1 MSTFTPI
8 SDVHNKIITD
18 NEFLF
23 IKGVITTE
31 NMFAIADSVFGAGNN
46 VVVVRESDESTV
58 LSMDDVN
65 NFRIDFKDESWLPE
79 VNSLRVSVVKALHGF
94 GRDKF
99 FRYELKVEEG
109 VVLADSENSVD
120 GVDKLVFTPVSVSS
134 TILAPRNNEYKIDRA
149 FAALEVSNILRFA
162 NTESDVDNNSLSGVD
177 KVA

>member
-8 SDVHNKIITD
+8 SDVYNNISTG

-31 NMFAIADSVFGAGNN
+31 NMFAIADSVFGVGNN

-58 LSMDDVN
+58 LSMTDVN
-65 NFRIDFKDESWLPE
+65 NFRIDFKDTSCLPE
-79 VNSLRVSVVKALHGF
+79 VNSLRVSVAKVMRGF
-94 GRDKF
+94 GKDKF
-99 FRYELKVEEG
+99 FRYELRVEEG
-109 VVLADSENSVD
+109 VVVID
-120 GVDKLVFTPVSVSS
+120 GEGDLVFTPVSVSS
-134 TILAPRNNEYKIDRA
+134 TILAPRNNDYKIDRS
-149 FAALEVSNILRFA
+149 FAALEVSNILRFT

>member
-58 LSMDDVN
+58 LSMADVS
-65 NFRIDFKDESWLPE
+65 NFRIDFKDASWLPE
-79 VNSLRVSVVKALHGF
+79 VNSLRVSVVKVMRGF
-94 GRDKF
+94 GKDKF
-99 FRYELKVEEG
+99 FRYELRVEEG
-109 VVLADSENSVD
+109 VVLAGTENSE
-120 GVDKLVFTPVSVSS
+120 GNLVFTPVSTSS
-134 TILAPRNNEYKIDRA
+134 TILAPRNTNYEIDRA

-162 NTESDVDNNSLSGVD
+162 NTESDVDNNSLSSVD
-177 KVA
+177 KAA

>member
-8 SDVHNKIITD
+8 SDVYNKSSTG

-31 NMFAIADSVFGAGNN
+31 NMFAITDSVFGVGNN

-65 NFRIDFKDESWLPE
+65 NFRIDFKDESWLPDA
-79 VNSLRVSVVKALHGF
+79 NALRVSVDKVMRGF
-94 GRDKF
+94 GKDKF
-99 FRYELKVEEG
+99 FRYELRVEEG
-109 VVLADSENSVD
+109 VVVVDSESN
-120 GVDKLVFTPVSVSS
+120 LVFTPVSVSS

>member
-1 MSTFTPI
+1 MITFTPI
-8 SDVHNKIITD
+8 SDVYNKSSTG

-58 LSMDDVN
+58 LSMADVD
-65 NFRIDFKDESWLPE
+65 NFRIDFKDASWLPE
-79 VNSLRVSVVKALHGF
+79 VNSLRVSVAKVMRGF

-99 FRYELKVEEG
+99 FRYELRVEEG
-109 VVLADSENSVD
+109 VVVVD
-120 GVDKLVFTPVSVSS
+120 DESNLVFTPVSVSS
-134 TILAPRNNEYKIDRA
+134 TILAPRNTEYEIDRS

-177 KVA
+177 KAA

>member
-8 SDVHNKIITD
+8 SDVYNKSSTG

-31 NMFAIADSVFGAGNN
+31 NMFAIADSVFGVGNN

-58 LSMDDVN
+58 LSMDDVS
-65 NFRIDFKDESWLPE
+65 NFRIDFKDESWLPDA
-79 VNSLRVSVVKALHGF
+79 NALRVSVAKVMRGF
-94 GRDKF
+94 GKDKF
-99 FRYELKVEEG
+99 FRYELRVEEG
-109 VVLADSENSVD
+109 VVVVD
-120 GVDKLVFTPVSVSS
+120 NESNLVFTPVSESS

>member
-8 SDVHNKIITD
+8 SDVYNKSSTG

-31 NMFAIADSVFGAGNN
+31 NMFAIADSVFGVGNN

-58 LSMDDVN
+58 LSMDDVS
-65 NFRIDFKDESWLPE
+65 NFRIDFKDESWLPDA
-79 VNSLRVSVVKALHGF
+79 NALRVSVAKVMRGF
-94 GRDKF
+94 GKDKF
-99 FRYELKVEEG
+99 FRYELRVEEG
-109 VVLADSENSVD
+109 VVVVD
-120 GVDKLVFTPVSVSS
+120 DESNLVFTPVSVSS
-134 TILAPRNNEYKIDRA
+134 TILAPRNTEYEIDRA

>member
-8 SDVHNKIITD
+8 SDVYNKSSTG

-31 NMFAIADSVFGAGNN
+31 NMFAIADSVFGVGNN

-58 LSMDDVN
+58 LSMDDVS
-65 NFRIDFKDESWLPE
+65 NFRIDFKDESWLPDA
-79 VNSLRVSVVKALHGF
+79 NALRVSVAKVMRGF
-94 GRDKF
+94 GKDKF
-99 FRYELKVEEG
+99 FRYELRVEEG
-109 VVLADSENSVD
+109 VVVVD
-120 GVDKLVFTPVSVSS
+120 DESNLVFTPVSVSS
-134 TILAPRNNEYKIDRA
+134 TILAPRNTEYEIDRS

-177 KVA
+177 KAA

>member
-8 SDVHNKIITD
+8 SDVYNKSSTD

-23 IKGVITTE
+23 VKGVITTE

-58 LSMDDVN
+58 LSMDDVS
-65 NFRIDFKDESWLPE
+65 NFRIDFKDESWLPDA
-79 VNSLRVSVVKALHGF
+79 NALRVSVAKVMRGF
-94 GRDKF
+94 GKDKF
-99 FRYELKVEEG
+99 FRYELRVEEG
-109 VVLADSENSVD
+109 VVVVD
-120 GVDKLVFTPVSVSS
+120 DESNLVFTPVSVSS

>member
-8 SDVHNKIITD
+8 SDVHNKINTD

-58 LSMDDVN
+58 LSMADVN
-65 NFRIDFKDESWLPE
+65 NFRIDFKDASWLPE
-79 VNSLRVSVVKALHGF
+79 VNSLRVSVAKVMRGF

-109 VVLADSENSVD
+109 VVVIDGENN
-120 GVDKLVFTPVSVSS
+120 LVFTPVSESS

-177 KVA
+177 KAA

>member
-8 SDVHNKIITD
+8 SDVYNNISTD

-23 IKGVITTE
+23 VKGVITTE
-31 NMFAIADSVFGAGNN
+31 NMFAIADSVFGVGNN

-58 LSMDDVN
+58 LSMDDVS

-79 VNSLRVSVVKALHGF
+79 VNSLRVSVAKVMRGF
-94 GRDKF
+94 GKDKF
-99 FRYELKVEEG
+99 FRYELRVEEG
-109 VVLADSENSVD
+109 VVLANTEN
-120 GVDKLVFTPVSVSS
+120 GENNLVFTPVSVSS
-134 TILAPRNNEYKIDRA
+134 TILAPRNTEYEIDRS

>member
-8 SDVHNKIITD
+8 SDVYNNISTD

-31 NMFAIADSVFGAGNN
+31 NMFAIADSVFGVGNN

-58 LSMDDVN
+58 LSMTDVN
-65 NFRIDFKDESWLPE
+65 NFRIDFKDASWLPE
-79 VNSLRVSVVKALHGF
+79 VSSLRVSVAKVMRGF
-94 GRDKF
+94 GKDKF
-99 FRYELKVEEG
+99 FRYELRVEEG
-109 VVLADSENSVD
+109 VVVID
-120 GVDKLVFTPVSVSS
+120 GESDLVFTPVSVSS
-134 TILAPRNNEYKIDRA
+134 TILAPRNNEYKIDRS

-162 NTESDVDNNSLSGVD
+162 NTESDVDNNSLSVVD

>member
-8 SDVHNKIITD
+8 SDVYSKSSTG

-31 NMFAIADSVFGAGNN
+31 NMFAIADSVFGVGNN

-58 LSMDDVN
+58 LSMTDVS
-65 NFRIDFKDESWLPE
+65 NFRIDFKDESWLPDA
-79 VNSLRVSVVKALHGF
+79 NALRVSVAKVMRGF
-94 GRDKF
+94 GKDKF
-99 FRYELKVEEG
+99 FRYELRVEEG
-109 VVLADSENSVD
+109 VVVVD
-120 GVDKLVFTPVSVSS
+120 DESNLVFTPVSVSS

-177 KVA
+177 KAA

>member
-8 SDVHNKIITD
+8 SDVYNKSSTG

-58 LSMDDVN
+58 LSMADVN
-65 NFRIDFKDESWLPE
+65 NFRIDFKDASWLPE
-79 VNSLRVSVVKALHGF
+79 VNSLRVSVAKVMRGF

-99 FRYELKVEEG
+99 FRYELRVEEG
-109 VVLADSENSVD
+109 VVVVD
-120 GVDKLVFTPVSVSS
+120 GENNLVFTPVSVSS

-177 KVA
+177 KAA

>member
-8 SDVHNKIITD
+8 SDVHNKINTD

-58 LSMDDVN
+58 LSMADVD
-65 NFRIDFKDESWLPE
+65 NFRIDFKDASWLPE
-79 VNSLRVSVVKALHGF
+79 VNSLRVSVAKVMRGF

-99 FRYELKVEEG
+99 FRYELRVEEG
-109 VVLADSENSVD
+109 VVVVD
-120 GVDKLVFTPVSVSS
+120 DESNLVFTPVSVSS
-134 TILAPRNNEYKIDRA
+134 TILAPRNTEYEIDRS

-177 KVA
+177 KAA

>member
-8 SDVHNKIITD
+8 SDVYNNISTG

-31 NMFAIADSVFGAGNN
+31 NMFAIADSIFGAGNN
-46 VVVVRESDESTV
+46 VVVVRESDKSTV
-58 LSMDDVN
+58 LSMTDVN
-65 NFRIDFKDESWLPE
+65 NFRIDFKDASWLPE
-79 VNSLRVSVVKALHGF
+79 VNSLRVSVAKVMRGF
-94 GRDKF
+94 GKDKF

-109 VVLADSENSVD
+109 VVVID
-120 GVDKLVFTPVSVSS
+120 GESDLVFTPVSVSS
-134 TILAPRNNEYKIDRA
+134 TILAPRNNEYKIDRS

-162 NTESDVDNNSLSGVD
+162 NTESDVDNNSLSVVD

>member
-8 SDVHNKIITD
+8 SDVYNKSSTD

-23 IKGVITTE
+23 VKGVITTE
-31 NMFAIADSVFGAGNN
+31 NMFAIADSVFGVGNN

-58 LSMDDVN
+58 LSMTDVS

-79 VNSLRVSVVKALHGF
+79 VNSLRVSVAKVMRGF
-94 GRDKF
+94 GKDKF
-99 FRYELKVEEG
+99 FRYELRVEEG
-109 VVLADSENSVD
+109 VVVVDDENN
-120 GVDKLVFTPVSVSS
+120 LVFTPVSVSS

-162 NTESDVDNNSLSGVD
+162 NTESDVNNNSLSGVD
-177 KVA
+177 KAA

>member
-8 SDVHNKIITD
+8 SDVYNKSSTG

-31 NMFAIADSVFGAGNN
+31 NMFAIADSVFGVGNN

-58 LSMDDVN
+58 LSMADVN
-65 NFRIDFKDESWLPE
+65 NFRIDFKDASWLPE
-79 VNSLRVSVVKALHGF
+79 VNSLRVSVVKVMRGF

-109 VVLADSENSVD
+109 VVAVD
-120 GVDKLVFTPVSVSS
+120 DESNLVFTPVSVSS
-134 TILAPRNNEYKIDRA
+134 TILAPRNTEYEIDRS

-162 NTESDVDNNSLSGVD
+162 NTESDVDNNSLTCVD
-177 KVA
+177 KAA

>member
-8 SDVHNKIITD
+8 SDVYNKSSTG

-31 NMFAIADSVFGAGNN
+31 NMFAIADSVFGVGNN

-58 LSMDDVN
+58 LSMDDVS
-65 NFRIDFKDESWLPE
+65 NFRIDFKDESWLPDA
-79 VNSLRVSVVKALHGF
+79 NALRVSVAKVMRGF
-94 GRDKF
+94 GKDKF
-99 FRYELKVEEG
+99 FRYELRVEEG
-109 VVLADSENSVD
+109 VVVVD
-120 GVDKLVFTPVSVSS
+120 NESNLVFTPVSESS

-177 KVA
+177 KAA

>member
-8 SDVHNKIITD
+8 SDVHNKINTD

-58 LSMDDVN
+58 LSMADVN
-65 NFRIDFKDESWLPE
+65 NFRIDFKDASWLPE
-79 VNSLRVSVVKALHGF
+79 VNSLRVSVAKVMRGF
-94 GRDKF
+94 GKDKF
-99 FRYELKVEEG
+99 FRYELRVEEG
-109 VVLADSENSVD
+109 VVVVD
-120 GVDKLVFTPVSVSS
+120 GENNLVFTPVSVSS

-177 KVA
+177 KAA

>member
-8 SDVHNKIITD
+8 SDVHNKINTD

-58 LSMDDVN
+58 LSMADVN
-65 NFRIDFKDESWLPE
+65 NFRIDFKDASWLPE
-79 VNSLRVSVVKALHGF
+79 VNSLRVSVAKVMRGF

-99 FRYELKVEEG
+99 FRYELRVEEG
-109 VVLADSENSVD
+109 VVLADTENSE
-120 GVDKLVFTPVSVSS
+120 GNLVFTPVSTSS
-134 TILAPRNNEYKIDRA
+134 TILAPRNSNYEIDRA

-177 KVA
+177 KAA

>member
-8 SDVHNKIITD
+8 SDVYNKSSTG

-58 LSMDDVN
+58 LSMADVN
-65 NFRIDFKDESWLPE
+65 NFRIDFKDASWLPE
-79 VNSLRVSVVKALHGF
+79 VNSLRVSVAKALHGF

-99 FRYELKVEEG
+99 FRYELRVEEG
-109 VVLADSENSVD
+109 VVVVD
-120 GVDKLVFTPVSVSS
+120 DESNLVFTPVSVSS
-134 TILAPRNNEYKIDRA
+134 TILAPRNTEYKIDRS

-177 KVA
+177 KAA

>member
-8 SDVHNKIITD
+8 SDVYNKSSTG

-31 NMFAIADSVFGAGNN
+31 NMFAIADSVFGVGNN

-58 LSMDDVN
+58 LSMTDVS
-65 NFRIDFKDESWLPE
+65 NFRIDFKDESWLPDA
-79 VNSLRVSVVKALHGF
+79 NALRVSVAKVMRGF
-94 GRDKF
+94 GKDKF

-109 VVLADSENSVD
+109 VVVVD
-120 GVDKLVFTPVSVSS
+120 DESNLVFTPVSVSS
-134 TILAPRNNEYKIDRA
+134 TILAPRNTEYEIDRS

-177 KVA
+177 KAA